1 MSKKEI
7 SEERKALYY
16 GGMAITGIGVLLF
29 LSAFLSFMNPA
40 SMLMGSSPGS
50 FMMRPFI
57 GIIMIAAGGF
67 MRTVAVRGV
76 AGSGMVLDPK
86 KARED
91 LSPWSSMAGGIIKD
105 ALDETDL
112 VSEKE
117 KEVIK
122 IRCTAC
128 SALNDEDATF
138 CKKCGKKI

>member
-7 SEERKALYY
+7 SQERKMLYY
-16 GGMAITGIGVLLF
+16 GGMAVTGIGVLLF
-29 LSAFLSFMNPA
+29 FSAFLSFMNPMG
-40 SMLMGSSPGS
+40 MLMEDSMSS

-67 MRTVAVRGV
+67 MRTVAARGV

-91 LSPWSSMAGGIIKD
+91 LSPWSSMAGGLIKD

-112 VSEKE
+112 DSKKE
-117 KEVIK
+117 IIK
-122 IRCTAC
+122 IRCINC
-128 SALNDEDATF
+128 SELNDEDATF